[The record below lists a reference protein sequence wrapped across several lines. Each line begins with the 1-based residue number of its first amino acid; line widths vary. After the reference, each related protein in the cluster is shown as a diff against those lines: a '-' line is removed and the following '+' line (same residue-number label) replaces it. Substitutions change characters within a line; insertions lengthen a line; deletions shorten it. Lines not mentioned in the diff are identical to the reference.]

1 MEKNGVMEWF
11 FEAIDENCIS
21 RKRKLKN
28 NLVIKLISQAKCSVT
43 TKKMWF
49 MAKMLDSDQLE
60 CDCSNYNLNY
70 CLGSKTLLLRHRN
83 FSVLSHSKR
92 REHDMQPSL
101 GKLLIGSFN
110 AHWSAFIRSLA
121 TWCDNL

>member
-1 MEKNGVMEWF
+1 MLCDYQKN
-11 FEAIDENCIS
+11 
-21 RKRKLKN
+21 
-28 NLVIKLISQAKCSVT
+28 VILQ
-43 TKKMWF
+43 F
-49 MAKMLDSDQLE
+49 MAKKLDSDQLE

-101 GKLLIGSFN
+101 GKLLISGG
-110 AHWSAFIRSLA
+110 RG
-121 TWCDNL
+121 